1 FASVCFRSSSHL
13 LSFHS
18 FPTRRSSD
26 LTCPG
31 VPSPVQAIVP
41 LPGQCGGYLQRFCQT
56 CFDGNQ
62 IGEAGA
68 QALAASPHLAGLTTL
83 NLDRKSTRLN
93 SSHRTT
99 SYAVLCLKKKS

>member
-1 FASVCFRSSSHL
+1 
-13 LSFHS
+13 
-18 FPTRRSSD
+18 
-26 LTCPG
+26 
-31 VPSPVQAIVP
+31 VP

-83 NLDRKSTRLN
+83 DLSDIRIGDVGAQALAA
-93 SSHRTT
+93 TT
-99 SYAVLCLKKKS
+99 QIGHEPLPL